1 MQAKQLLSGLVTMQ
15 SLLSNVSESQEAE
28 ILRNIRCLVDD
39 FHDHLIPEL
48 TDEIDFALSSESNHL
63 ATTQQKLLKN
73 EPIVLDMEQI
83 HHLRSIGLSWKAI
96 SQVLGVSQSTLYRR
110 RVEANMTENC
120 RFSDIS
126 DDDLLKLQEIRL
138 SLPDSGER
146 ILSGSLRSCGIVVPR
161 WRLREAIHRIDP
173 ISTTLRW
180 RPRIK
185 RKPYSVP
192 GPMSLWHIGEIAL

>member
-1 MQAKQLLSGLVTMQ
+1 MQ
-15 SLLSNVSESQEAE
+15 SLLSNVSESQDSSQEAE

-48 TDEIDFALSSESNHL
+48 TDKIDFALSSESNHL